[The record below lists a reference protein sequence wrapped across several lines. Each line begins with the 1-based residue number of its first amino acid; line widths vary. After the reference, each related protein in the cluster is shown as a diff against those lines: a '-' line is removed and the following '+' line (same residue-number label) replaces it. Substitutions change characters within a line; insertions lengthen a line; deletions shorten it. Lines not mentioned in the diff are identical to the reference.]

1 VTPRTVLFVCTGNAC
16 RSQMAEA
23 ICRHV
28 AAERFD
34 AHSCGSHPAGYI
46 HPLALEAMRI
56 MGIAT
61 EGQSSKSWDVYLD
74 RDLDVVVTVCAE
86 ADPLCPVFPGG
97 GVKTHWPMPDP
108 SFMPGS
114 EDERMEFAL
123 RVAERL
129 RLKIERMAAIDF
141 ANLSRA
147 QLQVELDAL
156 RDL

>member
-1 VTPRTVLFVCTGNAC
+1 
-16 RSQMAEA
+16 
-23 ICRHV
+23 
-28 AAERFD
+28 
-34 AHSCGSHPAGYI
+34 
-46 HPLALEAMRI
+46 
-56 MGIAT
+56 
-61 EGQSSKSWDVYLD
+61 
-74 RDLDVVVTVCAE
+74 VTVCAE